1 MNNGGIKL
9 EENKKISKKT
19 SIITI
24 ALILALTIFGAVCY
38 YAYKETEQYK
48 TAMENKY
55 NMAFYELVDYIQNVE
70 VYLAKSLISTS
81 PEHGAENL
89 TNVWREASLAQS
101 QLAQLPLS
109 SNELENA
116 SKFLN
121 QVSDYSYSL
130 SRKNMSGEGLSEE
143 DLNNIKELHQYS
155 VDLENT
161 INQLSTDLYNGRI
174 KWSDLNNTNP
184 TAGFATEVSSITQD
198 SFSSLEEN
206 FHEYAGLIYDGAF
219 SEHLTSNEKK
229 GLTGEEIDE
238 EQAKKIVE
246 QFYGQQNISEII
258 SNGYSENAD
267 IPSYDFNVRI
277 KDTNTATI
285 SISKQGGHI
294 IFANYNKNVNTELI
308 TQEQADEIGKNFL
321 EQHGYTNMK
330 ETYYYKQSG
339 IVTINYAYYQ
349 TASDGKQVVMYPDL
363 IKLKL
368 ALDDG
373 SVLGIETSGYLNCH
387 YEREIPTNIIS
398 KDEAKKILNSDLEII
413 SENLAIIPTEWQTEI
428 LCWEFK
434 GKVED
439 NEFLVYINAQTGK
452 EEDILVIVN
461 TPNGTLTH

>member
-1 MNNGGIKL
+1 MK
-9 EENKKISKKT
+9 ENKKISNKT
-19 SIITI
+19 ALITI
-24 ALILALTIFGAVCY
+24 VIVLAVAIFGAVCY
-38 YAYKETEQYK
+38 YAYKETNEYK
-48 TAMENKY
+48 TAMENRY

-130 SRKNMSGEGLSEE
+130 SRKNIAGEGLSEE
-143 DLNNIKELHQYS
+143 DLQKIKELHQYS
-155 VDLENT
+155 VELENT
-161 INQLSTDLYNGRI
+161 VNQLSTDLNDRRI
-174 KWSDLNNTNP
+174 KWEDLSTTNAA
-184 TAGFATEVSSITQD
+184 TGFATEVSSITQD

-206 FHEYAGLIYDGAF
+206 FHEYSGLIYDGAF
-219 SEHLTSNEKK
+219 SEHLTSMEKK
-229 GLTGEEIDE
+229 GLTGEEINE
-238 EQAKKIVE
+238 EQAKKIAE
-246 QFYGQQNISEII
+246 EFYSLYGIEEIT

-267 IPSYDFNVRI
+267 IPAYDFTVKMNNNDNI
-277 KDTNTATI
+277 ASI
-285 SISKQGGHI
+285 SISKKGGHI
-294 IFANYNKNVNTELI
+294 IFANYNKTVNAEI
-308 TQEQADEIGKNFL
+308 ISQEQADEIGKNFL
-321 EQHGYTNMK
+321 EQHGYKNMK
-330 ETYYYKQSG
+330 ETYYYKQNG

-349 TASDGKQVVMYPDL
+349 TTTDNNQIVMYPDL
-363 IKLKL
+363 IKLKV

-387 YEREIPTNIIS
+387 CEREILTNIVS
-398 KDEAKKILNSDLEII
+398 KEEAKKILNKDLEII
-413 SENLAIIPTEWQTEI
+413 SENLAMIPTEWQTEV

-439 NEFLVYINAQTGK
+439 NEFLVYVNAQTGK

>member
-1 MNNGGIKL
+1 MK
-9 EENKKISKKT
+9 ENKKISNKT
-19 SIITI
+19 
-24 ALILALTIFGAVCY
+24 ALIIIAIVLAVAIFGAVCY
-38 YAYKETEQYK
+38 YAYKETNEYK
-48 TAMENKY
+48 TAMENRY
-55 NMAFYELVDYIQNVE
+55 NMAFYELVDYVQNVE

-130 SRKNMSGEGLSEE
+130 SRKNIAGEGLSEE
-143 DLNNIKELHQYS
+143 DLQNIKELHQYS

-161 INQLSTDLYNGRI
+161 VNQLSTDLNERRI
-174 KWSDLNNTNP
+174 KWEDLNTSNAAT
-184 TAGFATEVSSITQD
+184 GFATEVSSITQD

-206 FHEYAGLIYDGAF
+206 FHEYSGLIYDGAF
-219 SEHLTSNEKK
+219 SEHLTSMEKK

-238 EQAKKIVE
+238 EQAKKIAE
-246 QFYGQQNISEII
+246 EFYSQYGIEEIT

-267 IPSYDFNVRI
+267 IPAYDFTVKMNNNNNI
-277 KDTNTATI
+277 ASI
-285 SISKQGGHI
+285 SISKKGGHI
-294 IFANYNKNVNTELI
+294 IFANYNKTVNAEI
-308 TQEQADEIGKNFL
+308 ISQEQADEIGKKFL
-321 EQHGYTNMK
+321 EQHGYKNMK
-330 ETYYYKQSG
+330 ETYYYKQNG

-349 TASDGKQVVMYPDL
+349 TTTDNNQIVMYPDL
-363 IKLKL
+363 IKLKV

-387 YEREIPTNIIS
+387 YEREIPTNIVS
-398 KDEAKKILNSDLEII
+398 KEEAKKILNKDLEII
-413 SENLAIIPTEWQTEI
+413 SENLAMIPTEWQTEV

-439 NEFLVYINAQTGK
+439 NEFLVYVNAQTGK